1 MNKVFV
7 VERENLLSL
16 TNKPNLTQKIRLPV
30 LVRFLYRANKLE
42 SFYGLQMSYLASSS
56 LPLSSSA
63 AAAYKSPYGMII
75 IPPDCELEVEN
86 IRDSDGYGTNYCNM
100 TKTQVTTNILTENS
114 NSTSSINKMYG
125 GREPYLSSQNASG
138 SFVEMV
144 VECPTERDSLLVVL
158 DGANIGYSYGSGVF
172 DAKGLVLAIEY
183 FTGEKVDIKAFL
195 PSGLCRARPRDGSR
209 GNGLMQTDNLDI
221 VHQLVSNGSV
231 SIVPSGDPDDIY
243 IIRYAKD
250 NNGFIVSNDF
260 FADHIRNMDNHS
272 SQQSMFHW
280 IRENR
285 SGYTFV
291 GNQEF
296 MPNPASKLSL
306 CISNKRAAESI
317 LALST
322 SESPFA
328 ASSSSSSAISSTA
341 TATGAV
347 MAARA
352 ESLDVLTKAI
362 DRMYALRRE
371 PELRYLLLARASLY
385 MEVKIYI
392 TVLYKLL

>member
-1 MNKVFV
+1 
-7 VERENLLSL
+7 
-16 TNKPNLTQKIRLPV
+16 
-30 LVRFLYRANKLE
+30 
-42 SFYGLQMSYLASSS
+42 MSYLASSS
-56 LPLSSSA
+56 LPLSSS
-63 AAAYKSPYGMII
+63 AAYKSPYGMII
-75 IPPDCELEVEN
+75 IPPDCELVVEN
-86 IRDSDGYGTNYCNM
+86 IKDSDGYGTNGM
-100 TKTQVTTNILTENS
+100 TKTPVTTNILTENV
-114 NSTSSINKMYG
+114 NSTSSINKMDG
-125 GREPYLSSQNASG
+125 VRESYLSSQNAIG

-183 FTGEKVDIKAFL
+183 FTGEKVEIKAFL

-221 VHQLVSNGSV
+221 VHQLVSDGSV

-285 SGYTFV
+285 CGYTFV

-322 SESPFA
+322 SESSC
-328 ASSSSSSAISSTA
+328 ASSSCSAVSATA

-385 MEVKIYI
+385 MEVKTNI
-392 TVLYKLL
+392 TALYKLL

>member
-1 MNKVFV
+1 M
-7 VERENLLSL
+7 
-16 TNKPNLTQKIRLPV
+16 T
-30 LVRFLYRANKLE
+30 
-42 SFYGLQMSYLASSS
+42 
-56 LPLSSSA
+56 
-63 AAAYKSPYGMII
+63 I

-86 IRDSDGYGTNYCNM
+86 IVKDSDGYGTNYYNGM
-100 TKTQVTTNILTENS
+100 TKTPVTTNILTENA
-114 NSTSSINKMYG
+114 NSTSSINKMDG
-125 GREPYLSSQNASG
+125 VRESYLSSQNAIG

-183 FTGEKVDIKAFL
+183 FTGEKVEIKAFL

-221 VHQLVSNGSV
+221 VHQLVSDGSV

-285 SGYTFV
+285 CGYTFV

-317 LALST
+317 LALAT
-322 SESPFA
+322 SE
-328 ASSSSSSAISSTA
+328 SSSSSAMS
-341 TATGAV
+341 ATGAV

-385 MEVKIYI
+385 MEVKIHI
-392 TVLYKLL
+392 TALYKLL

>member
-1 MNKVFV
+1 
-7 VERENLLSL
+7 
-16 TNKPNLTQKIRLPV
+16 
-30 LVRFLYRANKLE
+30 
-42 SFYGLQMSYLASSS
+42 MSYLASSS
-56 LPLSSSA
+56 LPLSSS
-63 AAAYKSPYGMII
+63 AAYKSPYGMII

-86 IRDSDGYGTNYCNM
+86 IKDSDGYGINYYNSM
-100 TKTQVTTNILTENS
+100 TKTPVTTNILTENV
-114 NSTSSINKMYG
+114 NSTSSINKMDG
-125 GREPYLSSQNASG
+125 VRESYLSSQNAIG

-221 VHQLVSNGSV
+221 VHQLVSDGSV

-285 SGYTFV
+285 CGYTFV

-322 SESPFA
+322 SESSFA
-328 ASSSSSSAISSTA
+328 ASSAISATA

-385 MEVKIYI
+385 MEVKTCI
-392 TVLYKLL
+392 TALYKLL

>member
-16 TNKPNLTQKIRLPV
+16 TNKPNLTQKFRLPV